1 MFRRVA
7 DRPVLPCTNLAAQRR
22 RTMPRA
28 SAGSSPQRLAA
39 GALGAALSASR
50 RTGSRAAPVP
60 PAQVQAARLPLLQY
74 NELVAQDQDLCGLP
88 RLLTLRQP
96 QP

>member
-1 MFRRVA
+1 
-7 DRPVLPCTNLAAQRR
+7 
-22 RTMPRA
+22 
-28 SAGSSPQRLAA
+28 
-39 GALGAALSASR
+39 
-50 RTGSRAAPVP
+50 
-60 PAQVQAARLPLLQY
+60 VQAARLPLLQY